1 MFKRIF
7 MVVVLLGITGAP
19 VEAADG
25 AKVWKKCK
33 ACHNYKKAKNKAGPH
48 LQGIIGRKCGA
59 AGKYKY
65 GKDYKKICA
74 ANAWA
79 WDAALLDEYLTDPKQ
94 FVKARGGKRSK
105 MAFRLKKSANR
116 EAVIQFL
123 TDKAK

>member
-59 AGKYKY
+59 AGKFKY

-105 MAFRLKKSANR
+105 MAFRLKKSDNR

>member
-79 WDAALLDEYLTDPKQ
+79 WDAALLNEYLTDPKQ

-105 MAFRLKKSANR
+105 MAFRLKKSDNR

-123 TDKAK
+123 TDNAK

>member
-59 AGKYKY
+59 AGKFKY
-65 GKDYKKICA
+65 G
-74 ANAWA
+74 
-79 WDAALLDEYLTDPKQ
+79 
-94 FVKARGGKRSK
+94 
-105 MAFRLKKSANR
+105 
-116 EAVIQFL
+116 
-123 TDKAK
+123 

>member
-59 AGKYKY
+59 AGKFKY

>member
-59 AGKYKY
+59 AGKFKY

-79 WDAALLDEYLTDPKQ
+79 WDATLLDEYLTDPKQ

-105 MAFRLKKSANR
+105 MAFRLKKSDNR

>member
-105 MAFRLKKSANR
+105 MAFRLKKSDNR

>member
-33 ACHNYKKAKNKAGPH
+33 ACHNYNKAKNKAGPH

-59 AGKYKY
+59 ASKFKY

-74 ANAWA
+74 AKAWA

-105 MAFRLKKSANR
+105 MAFRLKKSDNR

>member
-7 MVVVLLGITGAP
+7 MAVALVGITVAP
-19 VEAADG
+19 VQAADG

-33 ACHNYKKAKNKAGPH
+33 GCHNYNKAKNKVGPY

-59 AGKYKY
+59 VGKFKY

-74 ANAWA
+74 ASAWT
-79 WDAALLDEYLTDPKQ
+79 WDAALLDEYLADPKR

-105 MAFRLKKSANR
+105 MAFKLKKPDNR
-116 EAVIQFL
+116 KAVIQFL
-123 TDKAK
+123 TDNAK

>member
-59 AGKYKY
+59 ASKFKY

-105 MAFRLKKSANR
+105 MAFRLKKSDNR

>member
-79 WDAALLDEYLTDPKQ
+79 WDAALLNEYLTDPKQ

>member
-33 ACHNYKKAKNKAGPH
+33 ACHNYNKAKNKAGPH

-59 AGKYKY
+59 AASSSTAKTTRKFVPPTLGL
-65 GKDYKKICA
+65 GMQRFLMSTLLIRNNSLRLA
-74 ANAWA
+74 A
-79 WDAALLDEYLTDPKQ
+79 ESDP
-94 FVKARGGKRSK
+94 RW
-105 MAFRLKKSANR
+105 L
-116 EAVIQFL
+116 
-123 TDKAK
+123 

>member
-105 MAFRLKKSANR
+105 MAFRLKKSDNR

-123 TDKAK
+123 TDNAK